1 MRTLARIELKGAF
14 TQLAPSFVFN
24 AFIGKNAELF
34 GVGDGGCLMPSGAE
48 GGKRVSVAAR
58 QSIVME
64 IPFTNFSATP
74 TPEGRRTSLDR
85 GGSFD
90 CREQD
95 LHSRV

>member
-1 MRTLARIELKGAF
+1 MPTLTRIELKGVF

-34 GVGDGGCLMPSGAE
+34 DGGCLMPSGAE

-74 TPEGRRTSLDR
+74 THSGRKEDIS
-85 GGSFD
+85 
-90 CREQD
+90 
-95 LHSRV
+95 

>member
-48 GGKRVSVAAR
+48 GGKRVSVLCRGAAVDCHGNPVYKLFGH
-58 QSIVME
+58 SH
-64 IPFTNFSATP
+64 S
-74 TPEGRRTSLDR
+74 GRKEDIS
-85 GGSFD
+85 
-90 CREQD
+90 
-95 LHSRV
+95 

>member
-1 MRTLARIELKGAF
+1 MRTLTRIELKGAF

-24 AFIGKNAELF
+24 AFLIGKNAELF

-74 TPEGRRTSLDR
+74 THSGRKEDIS
-85 GGSFD
+85 
-90 CREQD
+90 
-95 LHSRV
+95 